1 MITIS
6 TRHYTTDQL
15 KDLAEGLRLTQERI
29 FKSVE
34 CEYMET
40 CTPVC
45 KAYAICTDV
54 NNTLYYLNKKIK
66 EREAL
71 ELHRDTQESK

>member
-6 TRHYTTDQL
+6 TRDYTTEQL
-15 KDLAEGLRLTQERI
+15 KYILSGLCLTQERI

-34 CEYMET
+34 CEYVET

-45 KAYAICTDV
+45 KAYAVCTDV
-54 NNTLYYLNKKIK
+54 NNTLCYLIKKIE

-71 ELHRDTQESK
+71 ELHRDTQKSK

>member
-6 TRHYTTDQL
+6 TRDYTTEHL
-15 KDLAEGLRLTQERI
+15 KHLVSGLCPTQDRI

-34 CEYMET
+34 CEFMET

-45 KAYAICTDV
+45 KSYAICTDL
-54 NNTLYYLNKKIK
+54 NNTLYYLDRKIK

>member
-6 TRHYTTDQL
+6 TRDYTTEHL
-15 KDLAEGLRLTQERI
+15 KHLVSGLCLTQEKI

-45 KAYAICTDV
+45 KDYAICTDV
-54 NNTLYYLNKKIK
+54 NNTLYYLNRKIK
-66 EREAL
+66 ERESL